1 MKRGHSPFHQL
12 FFWSVISTVN
22 IGMGDSYQGAA
33 IAANSSNRA
42 RHVIASSKPEQV
54 ACPGGRLGLGIMD
67 ALAATHVALLGS
79 RWERVQQ

>member
-1 MKRGHSPFHQL
+1 
-12 FFWSVISTVN
+12 
-22 IGMGDSYQGAA
+22 MGDSYQGAA

-54 ACPGGRLGLGIMD
+54 ACPASEFWVVHHLLQSLPALATGGRLGLGIMD